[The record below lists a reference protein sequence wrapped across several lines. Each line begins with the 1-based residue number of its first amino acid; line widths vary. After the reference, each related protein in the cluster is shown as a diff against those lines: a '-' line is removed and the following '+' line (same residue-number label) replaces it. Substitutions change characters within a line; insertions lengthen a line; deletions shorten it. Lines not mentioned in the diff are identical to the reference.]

1 MTSKAFLIAIL
12 VAMVATPSLATD
24 HIMHMV
30 GDDAGW
36 KVGFNYTAWAQG
48 KTFHVG
54 DTLIFMY
61 REGLHNVLKVTGP
74 DFQQCV
80 ASNSSDALTSG
91 KDVVTLAKSGKNCG
105 FGDHC
110 SKGMKLV
117 INVLE
122 AEAPA
127 PAPIPTPTPRGGSRV
142 LVQHGRKL
150 TGQWSKTLTGP
161 RSKI

>member
-1 MTSKAFLIAIL
+1 MASKAFLIAIL
-12 VAMVATPSLATD
+12 VAMVATPSLSTD
-24 HIMHMV
+24 YMV

-36 KVGFNYTAWAQG
+36 KVGFNYTSWAQG

-54 DTLIFMY
+54 DTLTFMY
-61 REGLHNVLKVTGP
+61 QEGLHNVLKVTGP

-80 ASNSSDALTSG
+80 ASNTSDALTSG
-91 KDVVTLAKSGKNCG
+91 NDVVTLAKPGKKWYICG

-127 PAPIPTPTPRGGSRV
+127 PTPTPTPTPGSSSATDISPFKSFLWMIAAMAV
-142 LVQHGRKL
+142 FKMI
-150 TGQWSKTLTGP
+150 P
-161 RSKI
+161 A